1 MINSK
6 RISNNVILKTGD
18 EVKVYISDELLFNSI
33 SFCTIYEDNNIIL
46 VNKPVG
52 ISVTDDKYNDKT
64 LTDLLC
70 EKYAFEVFPCHRLD
84 RNTSGI
90 ILYAK
95 NKESLD
101 ILFNKF
107 KEKQIKKS
115 YKCQVVGIPN
125 KKAQR
130 LEAYLFKDTKKAQ
143 VFISDTFKTG
153 YKKIITEYRVLS
165 EDTVN
170 NTSILDVNL
179 ETGRTHQIRAHLA
192 HIGHP
197 IVGDRKIWNKCD

>member
-6 RISNNVILKTGD
+6 RTSDNVILKAGD
-18 EVKVYISDELLFNSI
+18 EVKIYISDELLFNNI
-33 SFCTIYEDNNIIL
+33 SFSTIYEDNNIIL
-46 VNKPVG
+46 VNKPIG
-52 ISVTDDKYNDKT
+52 ISVTDDKYSDKT

-70 EKYAFEVFPCHRLD
+70 AKYGFEVFPCHRLD

-101 ILFNKF
+101 ILLNKF
-107 KEKQIKKS
+107 KEKQIKKT
-115 YKCQVVGIPN
+115 YKCQVIGIPN

-130 LEAYLFKDTKKAQ
+130 LEAYLFKDTKKSQ
-143 VFISDTFKTG
+143 VFISDTFKKG
-153 YKKIITEYRVLS
+153 YKKIITEYKVIS
-165 EDTVN
+165 EDNVN

-197 IVGDRKIWNKCD
+197 IVGDRKIWNK

>member
-6 RISNNVILKTGD
+6 RISDNVILKAGD
-18 EVKVYISDELLFNSI
+18 EVKIYISDELLFNNI
-33 SFCTIYEDNNIIL
+33 SFCTIYEDNNIVL
-46 VNKPVG
+46 VNKPIG
-52 ISVTDDKYNDKT
+52 ISVTDDKYSDKT

-70 EKYAFEVFPCHRLD
+70 EKYGFEVFPCHRLD

-101 ILFNKF
+101 ILLNKF
-107 KEKQIKKS
+107 KEKQIKKT
-115 YKCQVVGIPN
+115 YKCQVIGIPN

-130 LEAYLFKDTKKAQ
+130 LEAYLFKDTKKSQ
-143 VFISDTFKTG
+143 VFISDTFKKG
-153 YKKIITEYRVLS
+153 YKKIITEYKVIS
-165 EDTVN
+165 EDNVN

-197 IVGDRKIWNKCD
+197 IVGDRKIWNK

>member
-6 RISNNVILKTGD
+6 RISDNVILKTGD
-18 EVKVYISDELLFNSI
+18 EVKIYISDELLFNNI
-33 SFCTIYEDNNIIL
+33 SFSTIYEDNNIIL
-46 VNKPVG
+46 VNKPIG
-52 ISVTDDKYNDKT
+52 ISVTDDKYSDKT

-70 EKYAFEVFPCHRLD
+70 EKYGFEVFPCHRLD

-101 ILFNKF
+101 ILLNKF
-107 KEKQIKKS
+107 KEKQIKKT
-115 YKCQVVGIPN
+115 YKCQVIGIPN

-130 LEAYLFKDTKKAQ
+130 LEAYLFKDTKKSQ
-143 VFISDTFKTG
+143 VFISDTFKKG
-153 YKKIITEYRVLS
+153 YKKIITEYKVIS
-165 EDTVN
+165 EDNVN

-197 IVGDRKIWNKCD
+197 IVGDRKIWNK